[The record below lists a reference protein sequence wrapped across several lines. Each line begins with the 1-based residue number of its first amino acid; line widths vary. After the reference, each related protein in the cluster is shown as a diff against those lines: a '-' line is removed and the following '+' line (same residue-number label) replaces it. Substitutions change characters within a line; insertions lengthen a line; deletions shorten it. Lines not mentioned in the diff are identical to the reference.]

1 MLRFILQ
8 RLGQTF
14 IILIIVSFMT
24 YLLID
29 FLPGDPIAAMTGGE
43 ISGETY
49 DRLYHELNMD
59 KPVLV
64 RYVMWLGD
72 ALTGN
77 FGMSQSYNK
86 SVLTVIGERLPVTM
100 YLSLLAFLIS
110 VPFSIVF
117 GIISAVKRG
126 TAADTAVTLTANI
139 CCCLPQFWLGI
150 LFMYV
155 FSMLLGWLPSMGFV
169 WPWDNFGQSI
179 RQTIMPLLCLTI
191 GGIAS
196 ITRQTRSSMLEVIR
210 QDYIRTARSKGLKQ
224 KKVIYVHALKNALL
238 PVITLMGLRL
248 GGMIGGSVFVENV
261 FVIPGMGSLL
271 VNAINS
277 QDIQLIQGCVLMIT
291 LFTSVVNLIT
301 DIVYVV
307 VDRAASR
314 SLDGREARKHDGRYD
329 GQEGRGCCQPCL

>member
-1 MLRFILQ
+1 MVRYILQ
-8 RLGQTF
+8 RLGQTL
-14 IILIIVSFMT
+14 IILLIVSLMT

-64 RYVMWLGD
+64 RYLMWLRD
-72 ALTGN
+72 ALCGN
-77 FGMSQSYNK
+77 LGTSQSNHRT
-86 SVLTVIGERLPVTM
+86 VADVIGERLPVTL
-100 YLSLLAFLIS
+100 YLSLLAFFIS
-110 VPFSIVF
+110 IPLGIVF

-126 TAADTAVTLTANI
+126 KAADTIVTLTANV

-155 FSMLLGWLPSMGFV
+155 FSMQLGWLPSSGFV
-169 WPWDNFGQSI
+169 WPWENLALSL
-179 RQTIMPLLCLTI
+179 RSTIMPVLCLAI

-210 QDYIRTARSKGLKQ
+210 QDYIRTARSKGLKS
-224 KKVIYVHALKNALL
+224 KKVVYVHALKNALL

-248 GGMIGGSVFVENV
+248 GGMVGGSVFIENV

-277 QDIQLIQGCVLMIT
+277 QDIQLIQGCVLLIAV
-291 LFTSVVNLIT
+291 FSSVVNLIT
-301 DIVYVV
+301 DIVYVA
-307 VDRAASR
+307 VDPRIKVA
-314 SLDGREARKHDGRYD
+314 
-329 GQEGRGCCQPCL
+329 

>member
-1 MLRFILQ
+1 MLRYILQ

-86 SVLTVIGERLPVTM
+86 TVLTVIGERLPVTM

-110 VPFSIVF
+110 VPLGIVF

-169 WPWDNFGQSI
+169 WPWDNFAQSI

-307 VDRAASR
+307 VDPRIKIA
-314 SLDGREARKHDGRYD
+314 
-329 GQEGRGCCQPCL
+329 

>member
-1 MLRFILQ
+1 MARYILQ
-8 RLGQTF
+8 RLGQT
-14 IILIIVSFMT
+14 LLVLLIVSFLT
-24 YLLID
+24 YLLVD

-49 DRLYHELNMD
+49 DRLFHEMNMD

-64 RYVMWLGD
+64 RYFLWLRD
-72 ALTGN
+72 AVTGN
-77 FGMSQSYNK
+77 LGMSASYHRK
-86 SVLTVIGERLPVTM
+86 VVDIIGERVPVTL
-100 YLSLLAFLIS
+100 YLSMLAFLIS
-110 VPFSIVF
+110 VPLGIIF

-126 TAADTAVTLTANI
+126 SAADTTVTLTANI

-155 FSMLLGWLPSMGFV
+155 FAMKLGWLPSSGFV
-169 WPWDNFGQSI
+169 WPHENLGLSI
-179 RQTIMPLLCLTI
+179 KQTIMPLLCLAI

-210 QDYIRTARSKGLKQ
+210 QDYIRTARSKGLKS

-248 GGMIGGSVFVENV
+248 GGLIGGSVFVENV

-271 VNAINS
+271 VNAITS
-277 QDIQLIQGCVLMIT
+277 VDIPLIQGCVLLIAV
-291 LFTSVVNLIT
+291 FSCVINLIT
-301 DIVYVV
+301 DIVYVY
-307 VDRAASR
+307 VDPRIKVA
-314 SLDGREARKHDGRYD
+314 
-329 GQEGRGCCQPCL
+329 

>member
-1 MLRFILQ
+1 MARYILQ
-8 RLGQTF
+8 RLGQTLL
-14 IILIIVSFMT
+14 ILLIVSFLT

-49 DRLYHELNMD
+49 ERLYYEMNMD

-64 RYVMWLGD
+64 RYVMWLSNALRGD
-72 ALTGN
+72 
-77 FGMSQSYNK
+77 FGTSMTYHMP
-86 SVLTVIGERLPVTM
+86 VWDVIKTRLPVTL
-100 YLSLLAFLIS
+100 YLSLLAFIIS
-110 VPFSIVF
+110 VPLGILF

-126 TAADTAVTLTANI
+126 SAADTAVTLTANV

-150 LFMYV
+150 LFLYL
-155 FSMLLGWLPSMGFV
+155 FSMKLGWLPSSGFV
-169 WPWDNFGQSI
+169 WPWEDFWLSV
-179 RQTIMPLLCLTI
+179 RSTMMPLLCLAI

-210 QDYIRTARSKGLKQ
+210 QDYIRTARSKGLKN

-248 GGMIGGSVFVENV
+248 GGMVGGSVFVENV

-277 QDIQLIQGCVLMIT
+277 LDIQLVQGCVILVAA
-291 LFTSVVNLIT
+291 FSSVVNLIT

-307 VDRAASR
+307 VDPRI
-314 SLDGREARKHDGRYD
+314 KVV
-329 GQEGRGCCQPCL
+329 

>member
-1 MLRFILQ
+1 MLRYILQ

-59 KPVLV
+59 KPVLD

-110 VPFSIVF
+110 VPLGIVF

-139 CCCLPQFWLGI
+139 CCCLPQFWLGS

-307 VDRAASR
+307 VDPRIKIA
-314 SLDGREARKHDGRYD
+314 
-329 GQEGRGCCQPCL
+329 

>member
-1 MLRFILQ
+1 MVRYILQ
-8 RLGQTF
+8 RLGQTL
-14 IILIIVSFMT
+14 IILLIVSLMT

-59 KPVLV
+59 KPILV
-64 RYVMWLGD
+64 RSMMWLRD
-72 ALTGN
+72 ARCGN
-77 FGMSQSYNK
+77 LGTSQSYHRT
-86 SVLTVIGERLPVTM
+86 VADVIGERLPVTL
-100 YLSLLAFLIS
+100 YLSLLAFFIS
-110 VPFSIVF
+110 IPLGIVF

-126 TAADTAVTLTANI
+126 KAADTIVTLTANV

-155 FSMLLGWLPSMGFV
+155 FSMQLGWLPSSGFV
-169 WPWDNFGQSI
+169 WPWENLALSL
-179 RQTIMPLLCLTI
+179 RSTIMPVLCLAI

-210 QDYIRTARSKGLKQ
+210 QDYIRTARSKGLKS
-224 KKVIYVHALKNALL
+224 KKVVYVHALKNALL

-248 GGMIGGSVFVENV
+248 GGMVGGSVFIENV

-277 QDIQLIQGCVLMIT
+277 QDIQLIQGCVLLIAV
-291 LFTSVVNLIT
+291 FSSVVNLIT
-301 DIVYVV
+301 DIVYVA
-307 VDRAASR
+307 VDPRIKVA
-314 SLDGREARKHDGRYD
+314 
-329 GQEGRGCCQPCL
+329 

>member
-1 MLRFILQ
+1 MARYILQ
-8 RLGQTF
+8 RLGQTLL
-14 IILIIVSFMT
+14 ILLIVSFIT

-64 RYVMWLGD
+64 RYILWLRD
-72 ALTGN
+72 ALCGN
-77 FGMSQSYNK
+77 FGCGNFGTSQSYNK
-86 SVLTVIGERLPVTM
+86 PVMTIIGERLPVTM
-100 YLSLLAFLIS
+100 YLALLAFFIS
-110 VPFSIVF
+110 VPLGILF

-126 TAADTAVTLTANI
+126 SAADTVVTLTANI

-169 WPWDNFGQSI
+169 WPWQNFGQSVK
-179 RQTIMPLLCLTI
+179 QTIMPVLCLAI

-307 VDRAASR
+307 VDPRIKIA
-314 SLDGREARKHDGRYD
+314 
-329 GQEGRGCCQPCL
+329 

>member
-1 MLRFILQ
+1 MLRYILR
-8 RLGQTF
+8 RLGQTL
-14 IILIIVSFMT
+14 IILVIVSVIT

-64 RYVMWLGD
+64 RYAMWLGN
-72 ALTGN
+72 ALRGHLGT
-77 FGMSQSYNK
+77 SQSYNK
-86 SVLTVIGERLPVTM
+86 PVITIIAERLPVTI
-100 YLSLLAFLIS
+100 YLSMLAFLLS
-110 VPFSIVF
+110 VPLGIVF

-126 TAADTAVTLTANI
+126 TAADTTVTLSANI
-139 CCCLPQFWLGI
+139 CCCLPEFWLGI
-150 LFMYV
+150 LFLYV
-155 FSMLLGWLPSMGFV
+155 FSMKLGWLPSMGFV
-169 WPWDNFGQSI
+169 WPWQNFGQSI
-179 RQTIMPLLCLTI
+179 RQTIMPLLCLSI

-210 QDYIRTARSKGLKQ
+210 QDYIRTARSKGLKS
-224 KKVIYVHALKNALL
+224 KKVIFVHALKNALL

-248 GGMIGGSVFVENV
+248 GGMIGGSVFVETV

-291 LFTSVVNLIT
+291 VFTSVVNLIT
-301 DIVYVV
+301 DIVYVA
-307 VDRAASR
+307 VDPRIKLS
-314 SLDGREARKHDGRYD
+314 
-329 GQEGRGCCQPCL
+329 

>member
-1 MLRFILQ
+1 MLRYILQ

-110 VPFSIVF
+110 VPLGIVF

-155 FSMLLGWLPSMGFV
+155 FSIV

-307 VDRAASR
+307 VDPRIKIA
-314 SLDGREARKHDGRYD
+314 
-329 GQEGRGCCQPCL
+329 

>member
-1 MLRFILQ
+1 MLRYILQ
-8 RLGQTF
+8 RLGQT
-14 IILIIVSFMT
+14 LLVLLIVSFLT
-24 YLLID
+24 YLLVD

-49 DRLYHELNMD
+49 DRLFHEMNMD

-64 RYVMWLGD
+64 RYFLWLKD

-77 FGMSQSYNK
+77 LGMSASYHRR
-86 SVLTVIGERLPVTM
+86 VIDIIGERVPVTI
-100 YLSLLAFLIS
+100 YLSLLAFVIS
-110 VPFSIVF
+110 VPLGIIF

-126 TAADTAVTLTANI
+126 TAADTAVTLTANV

-150 LFMYV
+150 LFMYI
-155 FSMLLGWLPSMGFV
+155 FAMKLGWLPSSGFV
-169 WPWDNFGQSI
+169 WPHEDFAMSL
-179 RQTIMPLLCLTI
+179 RQTIMPLLCLAI

-210 QDYIRTARSKGLKQ
+210 QDYIRTARSKGLKS

-271 VNAINS
+271 VNAIS
-277 QDIQLIQGCVLMIT
+277 SVDIPLVQGCVLLIAV
-291 LFTSVVNLIT
+291 FSCVINLIT
-301 DIVYVV
+301 DIVYVY
-307 VDRAASR
+307 VDPRIKVA
-314 SLDGREARKHDGRYD
+314 
-329 GQEGRGCCQPCL
+329 

>member
-1 MLRFILQ
+1 MVRYILQ
-8 RLGQTF
+8 RLGQTL
-14 IILIIVSFMT
+14 IILLIVSLMT

-59 KPVLV
+59 KPILV
-64 RYVMWLGD
+64 RYLMWLRD
-72 ALTGN
+72 ALCGN
-77 FGMSQSYNK
+77 LRTSQSYHRT
-86 SVLTVIGERLPVTM
+86 VADVIGERLPVTL
-100 YLSLLAFLIS
+100 YLSLLAFFIS
-110 VPFSIVF
+110 IPLGIVF

-126 TAADTAVTLTANI
+126 KAADTIVTLTANV

-155 FSMLLGWLPSMGFV
+155 FSMQLGWLPSSGFV
-169 WPWDNFGQSI
+169 WPWENLALSL
-179 RQTIMPLLCLTI
+179 RSTIMPVLCLAI

-210 QDYIRTARSKGLKQ
+210 QDYIRTARSKGLKS
-224 KKVIYVHALKNALL
+224 KKVVYVHALKNALL

-248 GGMIGGSVFVENV
+248 GGMVGGSVFIENV

-277 QDIQLIQGCVLMIT
+277 QDIQLIQGCVLLIAV
-291 LFTSVVNLIT
+291 FSSVVNLIT
-301 DIVYVV
+301 DIVYVA
-307 VDRAASR
+307 VDPRIKVA
-314 SLDGREARKHDGRYD
+314 
-329 GQEGRGCCQPCL
+329 

>member
-1 MLRFILQ
+1 MLRYILQ

-24 YLLID
+24 YLLIV
-29 FLPGDPIAAMTGGE
+29 FLPGDPFAAMTGGE

-86 SVLTVIGERLPVTM
+86 SLLTVIGERLPVTM
-100 YLSLLAFLIS
+100 YLTLLAFLIS
-110 VPFSIVF
+110 VPLGIVF

-301 DIVYVV
+301 DIVYKLI
-307 VDRAASR
+307 DPRITF
-314 SLDGREARKHDGRYD
+314 E
-329 GQEGRGCCQPCL
+329 

>member
-1 MLRFILQ
+1 MLRYILQ

-86 SVLTVIGERLPVTM
+86 TVLTVIGERLPVTM

-110 VPFSIVF
+110 VPLGIVF

-126 TAADTAVTLTANI
+126 TVADTAVTLTANI

-169 WPWDNFGQSI
+169 WPWDNFSQSI

-307 VDRAASR
+307 VDPRIKIA
-314 SLDGREARKHDGRYD
+314 
-329 GQEGRGCCQPCL
+329 

>member
-1 MLRFILQ
+1 MLRYILQ

-86 SVLTVIGERLPVTM
+86 TVLTVIGERLPVTM

-110 VPFSIVF
+110 VPLGIVF

-126 TAADTAVTLTANI
+126 TTADTAVTLTANI

-307 VDRAASR
+307 VDPRIKIA
-314 SLDGREARKHDGRYD
+314 
-329 GQEGRGCCQPCL
+329 

>member
-1 MLRFILQ
+1 MVRYILQ
-8 RLGQTF
+8 RLGQTL
-14 IILIIVSFMT
+14 IILLIVSLLT

-64 RYVMWLGD
+64 RYGMWIADAVRGDFGTSQTHHRPVMD
-72 ALTGN
+72 
-77 FGMSQSYNK
+77 
-86 SVLTVIGERLPVTM
+86 VIMERLPVTL
-100 YLSLLAFLIS
+100 YLALLAFFIS
-110 VPFSIVF
+110 VPLGILF
-117 GIISAVKRG
+117 GIISAVSRG
-126 TAADTAVTLTANI
+126 KLSDTIVTLTANV

-150 LFMYV
+150 LFMYL
-155 FSMLLGWLPSMGFV
+155 FSIVLKWLPSSGFV
-169 WPWDNFGQSI
+169 WPWQDFGLSVKS
-179 RQTIMPLLCLTI
+179 TIMPVLCLAI

-210 QDYIRTARSKGLKQ
+210 QDYIRTARSKGLKN

-248 GGMIGGSVFVENV
+248 GGMVGGSVFVENV

-271 VNAINS
+271 INAINS
-277 QDIQLIQGCVLMIT
+277 QDIALIQGCVLLIAV
-291 LFTSVVNLIT
+291 FSSVMNLIT
-301 DIVYVV
+301 DIVYVA
-307 VDRAASR
+307 VDPRIKMS
-314 SLDGREARKHDGRYD
+314 
-329 GQEGRGCCQPCL
+329 

>member
-1 MLRFILQ
+1 MLRYILQ

-110 VPFSIVF
+110 VPLGIVF

-277 QDIQLIQGCVLMIT
+277 QDIQLSQGCVLMLT

-307 VDRAASR
+307 VDPRIKIA
-314 SLDGREARKHDGRYD
+314 
-329 GQEGRGCCQPCL
+329 

>member
-1 MLRFILQ
+1 MLRYILQ

-110 VPFSIVF
+110 VPLGIVF

-150 LFMYV
+150 LCMYV
-155 FSMLLGWLPSMGFV
+155 FSMLLGWLPSMGFA

-307 VDRAASR
+307 VDPRIKIA
-314 SLDGREARKHDGRYD
+314 
-329 GQEGRGCCQPCL
+329 

>member
-1 MLRFILQ
+1 MVRYILQ
-8 RLGQTF
+8 RLGQTL
-14 IILIIVSFMT
+14 IILLIVSLMT

-59 KPVLV
+59 KPILV
-64 RYVMWLGD
+64 RYLMWLRD
-72 ALTGN
+72 ALCGN
-77 FGMSQSYNK
+77 LGTSQRYHRT
-86 SVLTVIGERLPVTM
+86 VADVIGERLPVTL
-100 YLSLLAFLIS
+100 YLSLLAFFIS
-110 VPFSIVF
+110 IPLGIVF

-126 TAADTAVTLTANI
+126 KAADTIVTLTANV

-155 FSMLLGWLPSMGFV
+155 FSMQLGWLPSSGFV
-169 WPWDNFGQSI
+169 WPWENLALSL
-179 RQTIMPLLCLTI
+179 RSTIMPVLCLAI

-210 QDYIRTARSKGLKQ
+210 QDYIRTARSKGLKS
-224 KKVIYVHALKNALL
+224 KKVVYVHALKNALL

-248 GGMIGGSVFVENV
+248 GGMVGGSVFIENV

-277 QDIQLIQGCVLMIT
+277 QDIQLIQGCVLLIAV
-291 LFTSVVNLIT
+291 FSSVVNLIT
-301 DIVYVV
+301 DIVYVA
-307 VDRAASR
+307 VDPRIKVA
-314 SLDGREARKHDGRYD
+314 
-329 GQEGRGCCQPCL
+329 

>member
-1 MLRFILQ
+1 MLRYILQ
-8 RLGQTF
+8 RLGQT
-14 IILIIVSFMT
+14 LLVLLIVSFLT
-24 YLLID
+24 YLLVD

-49 DRLYHELNMD
+49 DRLFHEMNMD

-64 RYVMWLGD
+64 RYFLWLKD

-77 FGMSQSYNK
+77 LGMSASYHRR
-86 SVLTVIGERLPVTM
+86 VVDIIGERVPVTI
-100 YLSLLAFLIS
+100 YLSLLAFVIS
-110 VPFSIVF
+110 VPLGIIF

-126 TAADTAVTLTANI
+126 SAADTAVTLTANV

-150 LFMYV
+150 LFMYI
-155 FSMLLGWLPSMGFV
+155 FAMKLGWLPSSGFV
-169 WPWDNFGQSI
+169 WPHEDFAMSL
-179 RQTIMPLLCLTI
+179 RQTIMPLLCLAI

-210 QDYIRTARSKGLKQ
+210 QDYIRTARSKGLKN

-248 GGMIGGSVFVENV
+248 GGLVGGSVFVENV

-271 VNAINS
+271 VNAITS
-277 QDIQLIQGCVLMIT
+277 VDIPLIQGCVLLIAV
-291 LFTSVVNLIT
+291 FSCVVNLIT
-301 DIVYVV
+301 DIVYVY
-307 VDRAASR
+307 VDPRIKVA
-314 SLDGREARKHDGRYD
+314 
-329 GQEGRGCCQPCL
+329 

>member
-1 MLRFILQ
+1 MARYILQ
-8 RLGQTF
+8 RLGQTLL
-14 IILIIVSFMT
+14 ILLIVSFIT

-49 DRLYHELNMD
+49 ERLYYELNMD

-64 RYVMWLGD
+64 RYIMWLKNALCGD
-72 ALTGN
+72 
-77 FGMSQSYNK
+77 FGTSTSYSK
-86 SVLTVIGERLPVTM
+86 SVMTIIGERLPVTM
-100 YLSLLAFLIS
+100 YLSLLAFFIS
-110 VPFSIVF
+110 VPLGILF

-126 TAADTAVTLTANI
+126 KAADTVVTLTANV

-169 WPWDNFGQSI
+169 WPWEDLGQSI
-179 RQTIMPLLCLTI
+179 KQTIMPVLCLAI

-307 VDRAASR
+307 VDPRIKIA
-314 SLDGREARKHDGRYD
+314 
-329 GQEGRGCCQPCL
+329 